1 MTLLKSLIE
10 GNRLG
15 SAFSALIEPKES
27 KHFSTWNGASLVDII
42 VEFLVK
48 IILLAISTKS
58 KNFNYLGRYPKAS
71 MYLFFLFVI
80 RSIKLVCHIFMT
92 FRH

>member
-48 IILLAISTKS
+48 IILLVS
-58 KNFNYLGRYPKAS
+58 
-71 MYLFFLFVI
+71 
-80 RSIKLVCHIFMT
+80 
-92 FRH
+92 

>member
-27 KHFSTWNGASLVDII
+27 KHFPTWNGASLVDII

-48 IILLAISTKS
+48 IILLVS
-58 KNFNYLGRYPKAS
+58 
-71 MYLFFLFVI
+71 
-80 RSIKLVCHIFMT
+80 
-92 FRH
+92 